1 MAAEEAFGA
10 TASGPAGGAS
20 HGAVE
25 DDLATMPRRQPPN
38 MPGKIWD
45 DCPPGLMLWRGVR
58 GTTPEPSAEGEHASA
73 RARQRPPRAGHPV
86 VLVARQDEEQGL
98 LTVFDGVESFAVH
111 RSELYTVG
119 AQELEGVARMFTHF
133 AASPAPSTPTPA
145 ASVAPLSWL
154 TPGGLCL
161 AEQGTFEVPRTSL
174 RFVIGR
180 GGGTIRRLEAALGV
194 LIGAIDGTEGTARV
208 SLCSPGPRLAMAER
222 VVRLVAAGHR
232 SIVSRVEQWGP
243 QAAVGDGVAGN
254 EEMGHD

>member
-1 MAAEEAFGA
+1 MSAEEASRAA
-10 TASGPAGGAS
+10 TSGPAGGAS

-25 DDLATMPRRQPPN
+25 DELATMPRRQPPA
-38 MPGKIWD
+38 MPSKFWE

-58 GTTPEPSAEGEHASA
+58 GTTPEPSSEGEDPNDG
-73 RARQRPPRAGHPV
+73 ARQGVPRAGHPV
-86 VLVARQDEEQGL
+86 VFVGMQDEEQGL

-119 AQELEGVARMFTHF
+119 EQELEGVARMFTHF
-133 AASPAPSTPTPA
+133 AASPAPNTPTPA
-145 ASVAPLSWL
+145 ASVAPLGWL

-194 LIGAIDGTEGTARV
+194 LIGAIDGAEGTARV
-208 SLCSPGPRLAMAER
+208 SLCGPSPRLAMAER

-243 QAAVGDGVAGN
+243 QAVVGDGVAGN